1 MWEQIL
7 AIFLLWI
14 LSLIFARGFLYGLK
28 FYQLNNSAYKKRVK
42 GQTLKEWFLYSRFRD
57 VIPKGLLVFYFLI
70 MWIHLIAILL
80 CAVLYCFDISH
91 KKVVLK
97 CFI

>member
-1 MWEQIL
+1 MV
-7 AIFLLWI
+7 F
-14 LSLIFARGFLYGLK
+14 
-28 FYQLNNSAYKKRVK
+28 
-42 GQTLKEWFLYSRFRD
+42 SRFRD

-70 MWIHLIAILL
+70 IWIHLIAILL